1 MNTDII
7 NFIETMG
14 YCMHSYYTRYDG
26 NTPLADSLLGIKYV
40 LNRESDS
47 TNRKLNPTYV
57 AKPDWD
63 YNYTDENNVSQ
74 TIRTYENPN
83 ALSIGYM
90 ADADVERIDHLGN
103 DNPFNSQNMLMSVIS
118 GNMEFDASGA
128 ISGSKN
134 YDSEQ
139 CYNICL
145 R

>member
-1 MNTDII
+1 MKKIDDEVAYSTKKSWTNFIENGRAATDQLEENDSGLYRAEKTFYRCVNDNGAFGLRGISHSSSVMNTDII

-74 TIRTYENPN
+74 TIN
-83 ALSIGYM
+83 L
-90 ADADVERIDHLGN
+90 
-103 DNPFNSQNMLMSVIS
+103 
-118 GNMEFDASGA
+118 
-128 ISGSKN
+128 
-134 YDSEQ
+134 
-139 CYNICL
+139 
-145 R
+145 